1 MKKIT
6 RLKKVLSEPGV
17 HLARA
22 RTHPETASFLQPL
35 SDSDVHRLSTL
46 WRNGALS
53 HHMNATFGTTGGRQ
67 STEAAAI
74 LDKLSGRQKDVLRS
88 EYADCGTCQPP
99 TG

>member
-17 HLARA
+17 HLERARA
-22 RTHPETASFLQPL
+22 HPETGPLLQPL
-35 SDSDVHRLSTL
+35 SDSDVRRLSTL

-53 HHMNATFGTTGGRQ
+53 QHMNATFGAAGAGR
-67 STEAAAI
+67 SAEAAAI
-74 LDKLSGRQKDVLRS
+74 LDKLSARHMAVLRS
-88 EYADCGTCQPP
+88 EYGDCGTCQPP